1 MHFLS
6 HKTPELADFIPRV
19 NHYLADYNTVLIG
32 GFSEPLYLPAQA
44 SQPAQIQFRA
54 DYFRSAL
61 HELAH
66 WCEAGVE
73 RRKLVDYGYWYA
85 PDGRNQAQQQAFFQH
100 EIVPQAFEWA
110 LSIAAGIPFEVSV
123 DNLTQD
129 ISGVTEFKIAVEQRL
144 VDYVQQGFP
153 KRLTGLLVCIY
164 QADTVSEVIK
174 RQLFNSHF
182 PAQSC

>member
-1 MHFLS
+1 MTLV
-6 HKTPELADFIPRV
+6 DFISLV
-19 NHYLADYNTVLIG
+19 NQHYLYRYNTQLLG

-44 SQPAQIQFRA
+44 DQPAQIQFSY

-73 RRKLVDYGYWYA
+73 RRKKVDYGYWYA

-110 LSIAAGIPFEVSV
+110 LSIAAGVKFEVSV
-123 DNLTQD
+123 DNLTHD
-129 ISGVTEFKIAVEQRL
+129 VSGIETFQHAVT
-144 VDYVQQGFP
+144 QQLEHYLNTGFP
-153 KRLTGLLVCIY
+153 ERVDQLLRLIY
-164 QADTVSEVIK
+164 QARGGTVEK
-174 RQLFNSHF
+174 LY
-182 PAQSC
+182 AQIAEQMAL

>member
-1 MHFLS
+1 MNLS
-6 HKTPELADFIPRV
+6 EFILLV
-19 NHYLADYNTVLIG
+19 NQQYLCHYDTVLIG

-44 SQPAQIQFRA
+44 GQPAVIQFTH

-66 WCEAGVE
+66 WCEAGVA

-110 LSIAAGIPFEVSV
+110 LSMAAGVKFEVSV
-123 DNLTQD
+123 DNLTQTV
-129 ISGVTEFKIAVEQRL
+129 SGEAAFKTAVRQRL
-144 VDYVQQGFP
+144 AHYIDNGFP
-153 KRLTGLLVCIY
+153 QRVDALLRLIFQARTEQGDIY
-164 QADTVSEVIK
+164 AAL
-174 RQLFNSHF
+174 R
-182 PAQSC
+182 AQSTAVSP